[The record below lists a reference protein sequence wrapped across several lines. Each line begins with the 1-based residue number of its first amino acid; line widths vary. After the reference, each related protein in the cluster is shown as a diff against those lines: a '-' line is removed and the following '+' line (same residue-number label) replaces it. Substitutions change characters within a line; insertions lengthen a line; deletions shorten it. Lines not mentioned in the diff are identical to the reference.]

1 MILQR
6 LAPFSRS
13 ERRTNAS
20 EIIVAYRLKL
30 VSINDDDFASSRS
43 LPWTIYVSS
52 HTRTILTSMKSDRG
66 ARFFIAMKM
75 YATTDFDRWSL
86 YTRSVTHSPFVISSI
101 FLFLCFYS
109 AHAST
114 NNSVSSARIPCPYYT
129 SRYDANNFSSL
140 FIFRSFRAYRSI
152 GASC

>member
-43 LPWTIYVSS
+43 LPWTICFVPY
-52 HTRTILTSMKSDRG
+52 SDDSDLDEIRS
-66 ARFFIAMKM
+66 RRSIFHR
-75 YATTDFDRWSL
+75 DENVRNDRLRSL

-129 SRYDANNFSSL
+129 SRCDANNFSSL